1 MPYFYSKEA
10 EFVLTT
16 LKNAGFKAYLVGGC
30 VRDMLLN
37 LPVHDYDI
45 TTSAKPDE
53 IVTLFENTVSTGA
66 KHGTITV
73 LIEHIPIEVTTF
85 RCDGEY
91 ADSRR
96 PDEVTFVSDIKYD
109 LSRRDFTVNALAYNK
124 DDGLIDLFGG
134 RCDLKNRILRA
145 VGDPK
150 KRFLEDALRIL
161 RLFRFA
167 SVLNFD
173 IEKNTLAAALEC
185 SDRLKFV
192 SRERIFSELTRAV
205 CGVNTSVLN
214 SLSEKNALEFLGIK
228 SGEDLKRLTLLPENS
243 KLRLFAFLYLTKS
256 DSDFVLKELKAS
268 NKQKN
273 YCTALKKLVAYGDF
287 KTKAEIKTACRVYG
301 EDEFYDFTVFKE
313 GILSTSAKTER
324 EMLNEIKTNREPYL
338 LSDLKLDG
346 NDLINL
352 GFIGEEI
359 KLKLQ
364 ELLEAITENPKLNK
378 KPLLLEIISKDR

>member
-1 MPYFYSKEA
+1 MPYFYTKEA
-10 EFVLTT
+10 EFVLKT

-37 LPVHDYDI
+37 IPVHDYDI

-53 IVTLFENTVSTGA
+53 VVALFENTVSTGA

-73 LIEHIPIEVTTF
+73 LVEHIPIEVTTF
-85 RCDGEY
+85 RCDGKY

-96 PDEVTFVSDIKYD
+96 PDEVIYVSDIKYD

-134 RCDLKNRILRA
+134 KTDLENRILKA

-167 SVLNFD
+167 SVLDFS
-173 IEKNTLAAALEC
+173 IEQNTLDAALEC
-185 SDRLKFV
+185 SDTLKFV

-214 SLSEKNALEFLGIK
+214 SLLEKDALEFLGIK
-228 SGEDLKRLTLLPENS
+228 GGEDLKALALLPENS

-256 DSDFVLKELKAS
+256 DSDLVLKELKAS

-273 YCTALKKLVAYGDF
+273 YCAALKNLLTYGNF
-287 KTKAEIKTACRVYG
+287 KTKEEIKTACRIYG
-301 EDEFYDFTVFKE
+301 EEEFYDFTVFKE
-313 GILSTSAKTER
+313 NILNTSAKTER

-338 LSDLKLDG
+338 LGDLKLNG
-346 NDLINL
+346 NDLKQL
-352 GFIGEEI
+352 GFMGEEI
-359 KLKLQ
+359 KLKLE
-364 ELLEAITENPKLNK
+364 ELLEAVTENPKLNK
-378 KPLLLEIISKDR
+378 KPILLKIISKDR